1 VKPAEPLRLSP
12 MLSKAEQQELNAAIK
27 DLLERAERNVALAK
41 SRNLTAQQK
50 ELVRQAE
57 VFVSQAQSARETDL
71 NAAKSLAERAELLS
85 REALR

>member
-1 VKPAEPLRLSP
+1 

>member
-1 VKPAEPLRLSP
+1 
-12 MLSKAEQQELNAAIK
+12 MLSKTEQQELNAAIK
-27 DLLERAERNVALAK
+27 DLLERAERNLGLAK

-50 ELVRQAE
+50 ELIRQAE
-57 VFVSQAQSARETDL
+57 VFVNQAQSARETDL